1 MDNLFEIRVIM
12 AAETVN
18 PFGEGVAAICVQLP
32 HYLAKRL
39 NDLDAHLVRL
49 QINDPEVAA
58 IIQDM
63 RHNTE
68 VAREVGEMISTLI
81 GCATPARVNPTGRL
95 Q

>member
-1 MDNLFEIRVIM
+1 MDDLFEIRVIM

-32 HYLAKRL
+32 QYLDQMLTQL
-39 NDLDAHLVRL
+39 NAHLVRL
-49 QINDPEVAA
+49 QINDPSVTA
-58 IIQDM
+58 IVQDI
-63 RHNTE
+63 RHNAE

-81 GCATPARVNPTGRL
+81 GCATPARVNPKGVL